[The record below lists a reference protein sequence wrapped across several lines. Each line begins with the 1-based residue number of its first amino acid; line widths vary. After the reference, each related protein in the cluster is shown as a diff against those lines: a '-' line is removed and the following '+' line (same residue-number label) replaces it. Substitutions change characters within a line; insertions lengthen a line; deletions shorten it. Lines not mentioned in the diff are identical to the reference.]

1 MQLLTLINKEI
12 RQEIR
17 SKESIISMTVF
28 GVTVILL
35 FAFAFNAAPVEF
47 QKFLPGLIWM
57 TYLFVSILGLLRSF
71 ASEKEMDAFAA
82 LLSSPIERGNIFL
95 AKLISFW
102 VFIIGTQILTMPLFA
117 AFLNMK
123 LGVNLAL
130 LAGVFLLTDWSI
142 AAIGVMVSGMG
153 LRTRMGEVLVPVLL
167 FPLLSPALIGATKIT
182 TGIFNGEGFSDFKF
196 WVMIILTFAVI
207 FTLVGYLTFGSI
219 SEE

>member
-1 MQLLTLINKEI
+1 MQLLTLIKKEL
-12 RQEIR
+12 RQEMR
-17 SKESIISMTVF
+17 SKESIVSMTVF

-35 FAFAFNAAPVEF
+35 FAFAFNAAPAEF
-47 QKFLPGLIWM
+47 QRFLPGLIWM

-82 LLSSPIERGNIFL
+82 LLSSPIDRGNIFL

-102 VFIIGTQILTMPLFA
+102 IFIMGTQLLTMPLFS
-117 AFLNMK
+117 AFLNLK
-123 LGVNLAL
+123 LGLNLPL
-130 LAGVFLLTDWSI
+130 LSGVFILTDWSI
-142 AAIGVMVSGMG
+142 AAIGVMISGMG

-167 FPLLSPALIGATKIT
+167 FPLLSPVLIGATKVT
-182 TGIFNGEGFSDFKF
+182 AGILKSEALADFNF